1 MLPNP
6 KNKRDERDNTETTM
20 DIQGY
25 FVTLHSVKVVIGND
39 HR

>member
-25 FVTLHSVKVVIGND
+25 FVTLQCQSCY
-39 HR
+39 RERS